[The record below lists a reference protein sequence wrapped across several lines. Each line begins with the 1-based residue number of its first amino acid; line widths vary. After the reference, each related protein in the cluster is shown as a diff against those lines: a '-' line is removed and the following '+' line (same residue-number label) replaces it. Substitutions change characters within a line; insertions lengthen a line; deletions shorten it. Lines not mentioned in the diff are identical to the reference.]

1 MSATDTHLR
10 RRRFVGI
17 VRVMWSLAMLLLVAF
32 VLPSSSTARPTA
44 AFASPNACLPD
55 DVACAIRELT
65 EAVEANNNGQFVS
78 TLLATLLGAAAAF
91 LFSWL
96 LARRERAKDED
107 ARAREYDRA
116 RQDRQDDRARDRE
129 ERLQDRA
136 TDRSERTFE
145 RLQAQ
150 SERSRQRILDRED
163 AHATEMGQLW
173 REYLLL
179 LKEVAH
185 RSRGP
190 EAFGIIAQLR
200 TLSAQIEVTAREADA
215 AIFAVMYPRLQNW
228 VGSDAERNRRRA
240 ILILTR
246 YLKGELPPRGV
257 IHEFKSDEAWA
268 SWGPADSEE

>member
-1 MSATDTHLR
+1 
-10 RRRFVGI
+10 
-17 VRVMWSLAMLLLVAF
+17 MWSLAMLLVVAF
-32 VLPSSSTARPTA
+32 VLPSSSTALIIA
-44 AFASPNACLPD
+44 ASERCLLD
-55 DVACAIRELT
+55 DVVCTIQDLT
-65 EAVEANNNGQFVS
+65 DAVEANNNGQFVS

-107 ARAREYDRA
+107 ARAQEYNRA

-136 TDRSERTFE
+136 TDRSERNFE

-163 AHATEMGQLW
+163 THATEMARLW

-190 EAFGIIAQLR
+190 EAFAVIAQLR

-240 ILILTR
+240 ILILTQ
-246 YLKGELPPRGV
+246 YLKGEVPPRSV
-257 IHEFKSDEAWA
+257 IHDFKNDEAWE
-268 SWGPADSEE
+268 SWEPANSEE